1 MAQAPRYHRVTL
13 LRLSPYPGP
22 PLPPVPPPLPGAA
35 QPEPVPVPRRR
46 RSPAPSRAAPVP
58 PSLRCPPGT
67 PPPGAAVAV
76 MGHRAVAPL
85 LLSRVLRGAEEERS
99 AQATLA
105 AWREYRHACELR
117 LRLDPPALGPVC
129 NRSFDMYACWGD
141 AAPNSTVTVPCP
153 WYLPWHHRVQGG
165 VVARRCGPDGRWVTD
180 ETGRPWQD
188 HSQCED
194 LVQEQPLQWHAWLL
208 EQFRLLYTVGYSLSL
223 VALLLALL
231 LLLLFRRLR
240 CTRNFIHANLF
251 LSFVLRAGAI
261 LTRDALLQR
270 RLRPGPGDPLQLLGQ
285 QAVAGCRL
293 AQALTQYCV
302 GANYGWL
309 LAEGLFLHKLLVLAA
324 FSGERCLPA
333 FLLLGWGAPVLFVVP
348 WVVVR
353 YLYENEGCWE
363 RNEKAAVWWII
374 RCPILMAVAVNFVVF
389 VRIVRILVAK
399 VRAHQVSRGDTR
411 VRLARS
417 TLTLIPLLGVHEVA
431 FALVGEGQ
439 GGGTLRLVRL
449 CLQLLLSSFQGLVV
463 SVLYCFVN
471 KEVQAEVRRGWQRC
485 RLGAPGPPRAPP
497 RGTRRYVAVEGQ
509 RPAPPD
515 PGGHPIAESCC

>member
-1 MAQAPRYHRVTL
+1 MRHAMPPRPMPCRARCHL
-13 LRLSPYPGP
+13 
-22 PLPPVPPPLPGAA
+22 
-35 QPEPVPVPRRR
+35 PVPVSL
-46 RSPAPSRAAPVP
+46 SPQR
-58 PSLRCPPGT
+58 
-67 PPPGAAVAV
+67 
-76 MGHRAVAPL
+76 
-85 LLSRVLRGAEEERS
+85 
-99 AQATLA
+99 Q
-105 AWREYRHACELR
+105 
-117 LRLDPPALGPVC
+117 
-129 NRSFDMYACWGD
+129 
-141 AAPNSTVTVPCP
+141 
-153 WYLPWHHRVQGG
+153 
-165 VVARRCGPDGRWVTD
+165 
-180 ETGRPWQD
+180 
-188 HSQCED
+188 
-194 LVQEQPLQWHAWLL
+194 AWLL

-270 RLRPGPGDPLQLLGQ
+270 RLRPGPGHPLQLLGQ
-285 QAVAGCRL
+285 EAVAGCRL

-411 VRLARS
+411 V
-417 TLTLIPLLGVHEVA
+417 
-431 FALVGEGQ
+431 
-439 GGGTLRLVRL
+439 
-449 CLQLLLSSFQGLVV
+449 
-463 SVLYCFVN
+463 
-471 KEVQAEVRRGWQRC
+471 
-485 RLGAPGPPRAPP
+485 
-497 RGTRRYVAVEGQ
+497 
-509 RPAPPD
+509 
-515 PGGHPIAESCC
+515 

>member
-1 MAQAPRYHRVTL
+1 CGDTRGHPDPPTQ
-13 LRLSPYPGP
+13 
-22 PLPPVPPPLPGAA
+22 PLP
-35 QPEPVPVPRRR
+35 
-46 RSPAPSRAAPVP
+46 
-58 PSLRCPPGT
+58 
-67 PPPGAAVAV
+67 
-76 MGHRAVAPL
+76 
-85 LLSRVLRGAEEERS
+85 
-99 AQATLA
+99 
-105 AWREYRHACELR
+105 
-117 LRLDPPALGPVC
+117 GPVC

-141 AAPNSTVTVPCP
+141 AVPNTTVTVPCP
-153 WYLPWHHRVQGG
+153 WYLPWHHRGNSDGAAPTHGCSWVPWSDRMGCSVQGG

-180 ETGRPWQD
+180 ETGRPWRD

-194 LVQEQPLQWHAWLL
+194 LAQEQPLQRQAWLL

-231 LLLLFRRLR
+231 LLLVFRYPRRWHPWVLAGHPWVLPPALPHPHRRLR

-270 RLRPGPGDPLQLLGQ
+270 RLRPGPGHPLQLLGQ
-285 QAVAGCRL
+285 EAVAGCRL
-293 AQALTQYCV
+293 AQVVTQYCV

-431 FALVGEGQ
+431 FA
-439 GGGTLRLVRL
+439 
-449 CLQLLLSSFQGLVV
+449 
-463 SVLYCFVN
+463 
-471 KEVQAEVRRGWQRC
+471 
-485 RLGAPGPPRAPP
+485 
-497 RGTRRYVAVEGQ
+497 
-509 RPAPPD
+509 
-515 PGGHPIAESCC
+515 

>member
-1 MAQAPRYHRVTL
+1 MTHDTGTPI
-13 LRLSPYPGP
+13 P
-22 PLPPVPPPLPGAA
+22 PCVPPH
-35 QPEPVPVPRRR
+35 
-46 RSPAPSRAAPVP
+46 
-58 PSLRCPPGT
+58 T
-67 PPPGAAVAV
+67 PPGAAVTI
-76 MGHRAVAPL
+76 MGHQAVPPAL
-85 LLSRVLRGAEEERS
+85 LNRVLRGAEEERS

-117 LRLDPPALGPVC
+117 LRLDPPAPGPVC

-165 VVARRCGPDGRWVTD
+165 VVARRCGPDGHWVTD
-180 ETGRPWQD
+180 ETGRPWRD

-194 LVQEQPLQWHAWLL
+194 LAQEQPLQRQAWLL

-261 LTRDALLQR
+261 LTRDALLRR
-270 RLRPGPGDPLQLLGQ
+270 RLRPGPGHPLQLLGQ

-353 YLYENEGCWE
+353 YFYENEGCWE
-363 RNEKAAVWWII
+363 RNEKPAVWWII

-411 VRLARS
+411 VRWGHGDTR
-417 TLTLIPLLGVHEVA
+417 VCV
-431 FALVGEGQ
+431 
-439 GGGTLRLVRL
+439 
-449 CLQLLLSSFQGLVV
+449 
-463 SVLYCFVN
+463 
-471 KEVQAEVRRGWQRC
+471 
-485 RLGAPGPPRAPP
+485 
-497 RGTRRYVAVEGQ
+497 GTRHTGRTPCPCPHRVPVSPVQCPCAHPSPVCVPTCVPIPAMSPSEVLSVSPCTSLSPEHPECVPECVPVHVPVPTTPRVCPHACHVPKHLPDHVPIPVTSPGVSPSVSPLSNATKCVPEGV
-509 RPAPPD
+509 RV
-515 PGGHPIAESCC
+515 PILL

>member
-1 MAQAPRYHRVTL
+1 MGHWA
-13 LRLSPYPGP
+13 
-22 PLPPVPPPLPGAA
+22 
-35 QPEPVPVPRRR
+35 
-46 RSPAPSRAAPVP
+46 AAP
-58 PSLRCPPGT
+58 
-67 PPPGAAVAV
+67 A
-76 MGHRAVAPL
+76 
-85 LLSRVLRGAEEERS
+85 LLSRVRREAEEERS

-105 AWREYRHACELR
+105 AWHEYRRACELR
-117 LRLDPPALGPVC
+117 LHLDPPAPGPVC

-180 ETGRPWQD
+180 ETGRPWRD

-194 LVQEQPLQWHAWLL
+194 LAQEQPLQRQAWLL

-270 RLRPGPGDPLQLLGQ
+270 HLRPGPGHPLQLLGQ
-285 QAVAGCRL
+285 RAVAGCRL

-333 FLLLGWGAPVLFVVP
+333 FLLLGWGAPVLFVIP

-449 CLQLLLSSFQGLVV
+449 CLQLLLSSSQGLVV
-463 SVLYCFVN
+463 SILYCFVN

-485 RLGAPGPPRAPP
+485 RLGASCPLGPPPGRPPGPAPRVSLCAPLCACAESPHRPGGLQLPAAPARRMRVARRMGACAGGTPEAARRGGAAAPGTCPAWARAPAACGVGSVGSVSSAMLP
-497 RGTRRYVAVEGQ
+497 
-509 RPAPPD
+509 
-515 PGGHPIAESCC
+515 

>member
-1 MAQAPRYHRVTL
+1 MPASCACASTPRHLDPSATAALTCTPAGGTRPPTAP
-13 LRLSPYPGP
+13 SP
-22 PLPPVPPPLPGAA
+22 
-35 QPEPVPVPRRR
+35 
-46 RSPAPSRAAPVP
+46 SPAPGT
-58 PSLRCPPGT
+58 CPGT
-67 PPPGAAVAV
+67 T
-76 MGHRAVAPL
+76 
-85 LLSRVLRGAEEERS
+85 E
-99 AQATLA
+99 
-105 AWREYRHACELR
+105 
-117 LRLDPPALGPVC
+117 
-129 NRSFDMYACWGD
+129 
-141 AAPNSTVTVPCP
+141 
-153 WYLPWHHRVQGG
+153 GG

-180 ETGRPWQD
+180 ETGRPWRD

-194 LVQEQPLQWHAWLL
+194 VAPEQMLQRQAWLL

-223 VALLLALL
+223 IALLLALL

-270 RLRPGPGDPLQLLGQ
+270 RLRPGPGHPLQLLGQ
-285 QAVAGCRL
+285 QQAVTGCRL

-449 CLQLLLSSFQGLVV
+449 CLQLLLSSSQGLIV

-485 RLGAPGPPRAPP
+485 RLGAPCPPGPPRAPP
-497 RGTRRYVAVEGQ
+497 RGTRRYVAVGGQ
-509 RPAPPD
+509 HPAPPH